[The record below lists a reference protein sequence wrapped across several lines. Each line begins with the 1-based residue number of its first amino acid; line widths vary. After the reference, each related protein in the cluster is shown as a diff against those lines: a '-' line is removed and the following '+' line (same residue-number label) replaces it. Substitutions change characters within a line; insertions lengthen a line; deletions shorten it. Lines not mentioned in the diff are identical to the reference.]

1 MINELSIVDCRFFV
15 ANNVQIRPI
24 DNWQSPIGNQEA
36 VIAHHNGVS

>member
-1 MINELSIVDCRFFV
+1 MIKELSISDSRFSV

-24 DNWQSPIGNQEA
+24 DNRQSPIGNQEA